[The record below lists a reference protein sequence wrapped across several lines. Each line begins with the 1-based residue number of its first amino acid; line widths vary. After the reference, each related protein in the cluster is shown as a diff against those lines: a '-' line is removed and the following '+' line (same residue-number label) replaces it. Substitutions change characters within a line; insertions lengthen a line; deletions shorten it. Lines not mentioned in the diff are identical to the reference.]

1 MTTAM
6 RAVAPPREA
15 EVVRLGVVSG
25 DGRLEDRA
33 VSLARPVVVGP
44 AGDLAVPG
52 LARDHALFAR
62 TSSGVVLHLA
72 EGMKG
77 RVVAEGR
84 AEEVAGPREIA
95 LDARGRGKLS
105 LGGTTLLFQL
115 SAAPPPRARP
125 ALPAA
130 VRGGLFAQIDAL
142 FTAVVGVSFL
152 GHFGFVVFLE
162 SADWPLTSTLEGVD
176 RVTERIFDEPLPPDP
191 PDDAWDETATDET
204 EADEADET
212 DTEVADR
219 RDEARDP
226 SRSEPGP
233 SPSRPMTREEASVA
247 MTDAASTVQM
257 LLIGASG
264 PDGFVSDALRGGAP
278 MGNAEEVMA
287 MVPGGVEL
295 AGVRPELRERDGASG
310 LRGTR
315 ELTSLRRVE
324 TRRTEVEEGPTLTE
338 TGPRIRTTIPDD
350 DEIEIE
356 IEGVGEF
363 DRRVVVRMILT
374 RRAQITVCYEHAILN
389 EPSLR
394 GRLEIAMTIEE
405 SGSVSRVR
413 TVENG
418 VGSDTVARC
427 IENRIRAFRFNPGPT
442 GGSVDFRF
450 PFVFEQQR

>member
-6 RAVAPPREA
+6 RAVAPTPREA
-15 EVVRLGVVSG
+15 EVVRLGVVRG

-52 LARDHALFAR
+52 LARDHVLFTR
-62 TSSGVVLHLA
+62 TAGGVVLHLA
-72 EGMKG
+72 AKMKG
-77 RVVAEGR
+77 RVVVEGR
-84 AEEVAGPREIA
+84 AEEVAGPRDVA

-142 FTAVVGVSFL
+142 FTAFVAVSFL

-162 SADWPLTSTLEGVD
+162 SADWPLTSTLERVD
-176 RVTERIFDEPLPPDP
+176 RVAELIFDEPLPPDP
-191 PDDAWDETATDET
+191 PDDAQDETETDET
-204 EADEADET
+204 EADEADEA

-287 MVPGGVEL
+287 MVSGGVEL

-310 LRGTR
+310 LPGTSD
-315 ELTSLRRVE
+315 LTALRRVE
-324 TRRTEVEEGPTLTE
+324 TRRTEAEEGRALTE
-338 TGPRIRTTIPDD
+338 TGPRLRTTIPDD
-350 DEIEIE
+350 DEIEID
-356 IEGVGEF
+356 GVGEF
-363 DRRVVVRMILT
+363 DQRVVVRMIQT
-374 RRAQITVCYEHAILN
+374 RRAQITACYEHAILS

-394 GRLEIAMTIEE
+394 GRLEVAMTIEE

-418 VGSDTVARC
+418 LGSDVVARC
-427 IENRIRAFRFNPGPT
+427 VENRIRAFRFSPGPT
-442 GGSVDFRF
+442 GGSVEFRF